1 MFSTCLRCDQH
12 TLLPAVEGSHLRCIV
27 SSYEERRGKGGDV
40 SCIMI
45 HLYDADADCDDV
57 ETLSQARVG
66 IRL

>member
-1 MFSTCLRCDQH
+1 MMLVS
-12 TLLPAVEGSHLRCIV
+12 GSIHG
-27 SSYEERRGKGGDV
+27 RRGKGGDV

-45 HLYDADADCDDV
+45 PLYDADADCDDV